1 MRQKDRKQ
9 NKWIAIMLKK
19 EMYTKKS
26 SINKNALKCQSRKC
40 RCDNLN

>member
-26 SINKNALKCQSRKC
+26 SINKNALNVR
-40 RCDNLN
+40 DGNVVAII